1 MAAHSRGFNVDFSYT
16 EVQQMLQDSVQKFV
30 QKSYDFDTRN
40 KIISSETGYSSDNWQ
55 LFAELGWLAVPFS
68 EEDGGLGGSAVD
80 LMVIMEE
87 FGKANLV
94 EPYTA
99 TAVLGGS
106 LVADLA
112 TGAQKETLL
121 GGIISG
127 ELQIAPALAEPN
139 GRYNPASVAT
149 TATADGDQI
158 ILNGTKIAVEN
169 GPNADTLLVSARES
183 GEMRDVEGI
192 SVFAVEAGSPGV
204 KIRKYRTV
212 DGKQAAEVMLSEVS
226 VAASNRLGEASAAL
240 PGIESALNRSIVAVS
255 AEAVGALEVLL
266 QKTVEYSKTRKQF
279 GTAIGTFQALQ
290 HRMADMFIQCQLTR
304 SIVIMAAMSLDSD
317 ESSVEKAKAV
327 AAAKSR
333 VGKAIKSV
341 GQEAIQIHGG
351 IAMTEELDVGHLFK
365 RATALDLAYGDGD
378 YHTQRF
384 AAL

>member
-1 MAAHSRGFNVDFSYT
+1 MDFSYT

-40 KIISSETGYSSDNWQ
+40 TIIGSEKGYSVDNWQ

-99 TAVLGGS
+99 TAVLGGA
-106 LVADLA
+106 LVANLA
-112 TGAQKETLL
+112 TGKQKEGLL
-121 GGIISG
+121 QRIIRG
-127 ELQIAPALAEPN
+127 ELQIAPALAEPTS
-139 GRYNPASVAT
+139 RYNPASVAT
-149 TATADGDQI
+149 SASAVGEQI

-169 GPNADTLLVSARES
+169 GPNADTFLVSAREA

-192 SVFAVEAGSPGV
+192 SVFAVEAGAPGV
-204 KIRKYRTV
+204 SIRKYRTV
-212 DGKQAAEVMLSEVS
+212 DGKQAAEVILEQVS
-226 VAASNRLGEASAAL
+226 VAVGSRLGEAGAAL
-240 PGIESALNRSIVAVS
+240 PGIESALNRSLVAVS
-255 AEAVGALEVLL
+255 AEAVGALEVML
-266 QKTVEYSKTRKQF
+266 QKTVEYSKTRRQF

-290 HRMADMFIQCQLTR
+290 HRMADMFIQCQLAR

-317 ESSVEKAKAV
+317 DSSVEKTKAV

-333 VGKAIKSV
+333 VGRAIKSV

-351 IAMTEELDVGHLFK
+351 IAMTEELDVGHFFK
-365 RATALDLAYGDGD
+365 RVTALDLAYGDGD